1 MKQNRRKKKNDRPII
16 RILLLG
22 LVILSICML
31 VCLSHVVD
39 VQKCF
44 MRMKT
49 AETRNNI
56 SDASRFID
64 DQTTNTLEIV
74 QQTAAL
80 MTADGRAMTDENIF
94 SILEGYSIMETFSS
108 VYYIN
113 TENIIYQPDNV
124 KRPLT
129 DTEIREQL
137 ASGESKV
144 YVDNIETEDGYRGCV
159 FYIVPVNRGYAHFGE
174 LIAVQEIGD
183 LLQSSSFQTL
193 GEEGDVYLIGAKG
206 SVYAKKEKD
215 HELSEESPVEVFF
228 NYLRSRA

>member
-64 DQTTNTLEIV
+64 DQTTNTL
-74 QQTAAL
+74 A
-80 MTADGRAMTDENIF
+80 
-94 SILEGYSIMETFSS
+94 
-108 VYYIN
+108 
-113 TENIIYQPDNV
+113 
-124 KRPLT
+124 
-129 DTEIREQL
+129 EQ
-137 ASGESKV
+137 
-144 YVDNIETEDGYRGCV
+144 
-159 FYIVPVNRGYAHFGE
+159 
-174 LIAVQEIGD
+174 
-183 LLQSSSFQTL
+183 
-193 GEEGDVYLIGAKG
+193 
-206 SVYAKKEKD
+206 
-215 HELSEESPVEVFF
+215 
-228 NYLRSRA
+228 